1 MATFNDAT
9 FALAHEKAKQQG
21 LSEQEI
27 QAIDTART
35 QLKIHTG
42 IGGMAAATSGF
53 LLGKRRKSSPF
64 QLLAITAGCYFMGAQ
79 MGIISGVISGTS
91 TLRALPNPKRV
102 IGAIRDAQK
111 EIAYGNHNPTNNKT
125 VSHETSIDQNE
136 RAQFSSLDSFATN
149 SNDNDHAKLESG
161 FEPNDSMRPSSW
173 GNKRSEQLSG
183 TSTEQIENSRQSTK
197 PHTTTTTTSAWD
209 EVRAKNLPNNTWTRL
224 RIQAQ
229 QNSDAGAVRS
239 PQERMEAARRLKEQ
253 REFGTE
259 EMPRTREETEQ
270 RSTTRKNQWG
280 DAI

>member
-9 FALAHEKAKQQG
+9 FALAHEKAKQLG

-27 QAIDTART
+27 QSIDTART
-35 QLKIHTG
+35 QLKLHTG
-42 IGGMAAATSGF
+42 IGGMSAAATGF
-53 LLGKRRKSSPF
+53 LMGKRRKSSPL
-64 QLLAITAGCYFMGAQ
+64 QLLAITAGCYFVGAQ
-79 MGIISGVISGTS
+79 MGVISGVIAGTS

-111 EIAYGNHNPTNNKT
+111 ELAYGNPTPAQT
-125 VSHETSIDQNE
+125 VSHESAIDQNE
-136 RAQFSSLDSFATN
+136 RAQFSSLE
-149 SNDNDHAKLESG
+149 SNNNDHHHARLESG
-161 FEPNDSMRPSSW
+161 FEPNDSSRSGW
-173 GNKRSEQLSG
+173 AGKRSEQPLS
-183 TSTEQIENSRQSTK
+183 QSTSDASQQPPK
-197 PHTTTTTTSAWD
+197 PHTSAWD
-209 EVRAKNLPNNTWTRL
+209 EVRAKNLPNNAWTRL

-229 QNSDAGAVRS
+229 QNPDAGVRS

-280 DAI
+280 DPIN